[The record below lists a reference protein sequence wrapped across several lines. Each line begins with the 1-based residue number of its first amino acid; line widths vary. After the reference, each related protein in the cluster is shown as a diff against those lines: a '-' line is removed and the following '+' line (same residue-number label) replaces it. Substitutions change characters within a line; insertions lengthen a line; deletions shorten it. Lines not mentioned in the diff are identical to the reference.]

1 MEIVCCGG
9 AGEEG
14 HFCHKVVVWNTSK
27 KDSGCLADRLD
38 MAVWCRKLYHACVY
52 IYIHV
57 LQYVYI
63 YIFIYI
69 LLAAQQNSNP
79 PFFPRTKNGRFTW
92 KVFSKK
98 LGRMTV
104 CRCVGSDQR
113 TMTPSICAPRQKSCL
128 SCWVKWPSAGGSNV
142 ETSLCVDFQGW
153 QVYSG
158 TLFAVTHATGS
169 CWVFI
174 TNRRMEIQHNA
185 AVVY

>member
-1 MEIVCCGG
+1 MLGTDYI
-9 AGEEG
+9 
-14 HFCHKVVVWNTSK
+14 
-27 KDSGCLADRLD
+27 
-38 MAVWCRKLYHACVY
+38 LYSLQDLCVY
-52 IYIHV
+52 IYIMF
-57 LQYVYI
+57 YNICIYNIYI
-63 YIFIYI
+63 YIYFQLRNKTVIH
-69 LLAAQQNSNP
+69 

-113 TMTPSICAPRQKSCL
+113 TMTPSICTPRQKSCL

-185 AVVY
+185 AVVD